1 MIAYSVRSDAHCSVP
16 RSPAVYCKAMGSLGL
31 LLFALRTP
39 GYSQVP
45 IRQAPVE
52 LAVEASRVGELVS
65 ELPVQ
70 TMGDNGLVVV
80 IGGADCPVSQRY
92 RPTLGRL
99 EALYRDRGIGFVSLD
114 VKSDEGERFARA
126 LEASTTSEV
135 FLFDRARTLRYRG
148 AIDDQYGIGYSKPA
162 PTKPYLSEAIDGLL
176 AKGEIAVE
184 ATTAPGC
191 VLTVEGGPISEAITY
206 HNRVSRILQRNCETC
221 HRESGPGPFVL
232 GTYEA
237 ARDVAPMIAFVVENG
252 IMPPWFADP
261 ETGHWENDRSLSTRD
276 RRALV
281 DWAAN
286 GAPAGDPADA
296 PLPRI
301 FTAGW
306 SIGTPDAVVEI
317 PESIAVPAEGVV
329 DYQYLYVKT
338 DFSEDRWIE
347 KMEIRPTAPQVT
359 HHVLV
364 FLEEPGRKDADDP
377 ERKPG
382 EPAFQGGLR
391 GYFASTVPGQQPT
404 VYPRDMAKLL
414 PKGAWLKFQ
423 IHYTPNGSP
432 ASDRTRMGL
441 VFADGPPRFPVATG
455 SAAEVEFEI
464 PPGSPN
470 HEVAAS
476 YLFEKDSVLLSF
488 FPHMHLRG
496 KAYRYELTYPDQ
508 RREVLLNVPRYDF
521 NWQLHYKF
529 REPLAVAAGSVLTAT
544 GWFDNSAGNPAN
556 PDPTRKV
563 VFGEQSFDE
572 MQIGYFDYYVP

>member
-1 MIAYSVRSDAHCSVP
+1 
-16 RSPAVYCKAMGSLGL
+16 
-31 LLFALRTP
+31 
-39 GYSQVP
+39 
-45 IRQAPVE
+45 
-52 LAVEASRVGELVS
+52 
-65 ELPVQ
+65 
-70 TMGDNGLVVV
+70 MGDKGLVVA
-80 IGGADCPVSQRY
+80 IGGADCPVAQRY
-92 RPTLGRL
+92 RPALSRL
-99 EALYRDRGIGFVSLD
+99 EESYRSRGIGFVSLD
-114 VKSDEGERFARA
+114 VKSTEGASFAHA
-126 LEASTTSEV
+126 LEATTTSEV

-162 PTKPYLSEAIDGLL
+162 PTRSYLPDAIDALL
-176 AKGEIAVE
+176 ATGEVAVE

-191 VLTVEGGPISEAITY
+191 VLAVDGADPAAPEAVTY

-221 HRESGPGPFVL
+221 HRESGAGPFAL

-237 ARDVAPMIAFVVENG
+237 AKEVAPMIGFVVENG

-261 ETGHWENDRSLSTRD
+261 GTGPWQNDRSLSDRD
-276 RRALV
+276 RKALL

-286 GAPAGDPADA
+286 GAPAGDPADE
-296 PLPRI
+296 PLPRT
-301 FTAGW
+301 FTTGW
-306 SIGTPDAVVEI
+306 SIGTPDAVVAI
-317 PESIAVPAEGVV
+317 PEAIAVPAEGVV
-329 DYQYLYVKT
+329 DYQYVYVKT
-338 DFSEDRWIE
+338 DFPEDRWIE
-347 KMEIRPTAPQVT
+347 QMEILPTAPQVT

-364 FLEEPGRKDADDP
+364 FLEEPGRKDIDDP

-404 VYPRDMAKLL
+404 IYPEGMAKLL
-414 PKGAWLKFQ
+414 PKGGWLKFQ

-432 ASDRTRMGL
+432 ASDRTRMGF
-441 VFADGPPRFPVATG
+441 VFTDGPPRFPVATG

-464 PPGSPN
+464 PPGAPN

-476 YLFEKDSVLLSF
+476 YRFERDSVLLSF

-508 RREVLLNVPRYDF
+508 RREVLLNVSRYDF
-521 NWQLHYKF
+521 NWQLHYKLA
-529 REPLAVAAGSVLTAT
+529 EPLAIPAGSILTAT
-544 GWFDNSAGNPAN
+544 GWFDNSPENPAN
-556 PDPTRKV
+556 PDTSQKV